1 MPETL
6 SILRQRRERRD
17 QSRRSA
23 ESRTRRIIVG
33 CGFIISIL
41 IAGSILTAA
50 YAWAALTR
58 DLPSIAA
65 IPILLDPRNGA
76 LLQPTRLYD
85 RTGAH
90 TIAVLAPSD
99 APRRYIPLESF
110 PQDLIHATIS
120 TQTDLAG
127 QLASSLLLWNE
138 APSPQRDLRQRLLA
152 AQLNSAYGQDRILE
166 WTLNSADYGR
176 FAYGADA
183 AAQLYFG
190 LPVEQLNSAQSAL
203 LAAVS
208 RSPAINPFDA
218 PQDALA
224 NQRQILDEMQAKGFL
239 TAEQYGQAL
248 ALPLGIQP
256 APAQLSLSP
265 AFVDLVLAQ
274 LDSGFN
280 RGRIA
285 RGGLNI
291 VTTLD
296 YDLQAQAACALQTQ
310 LSRLS
315 GDDTLVTSAYGS
327 ACVAAQDLPA
337 LPSGASTTEAAASAA
352 VIDPRTGQ
360 VLALVGE
367 TDLEGNQSGLTARR
381 IGSLVTPFIYLT
393 GFARGMSPASLG
405 WDIPAG
411 ISGASGDV
419 HNPDGRF
426 HGPVR
431 LREALAS
438 DYLVPA
444 AEILVQLGAESVA
457 RIAAP
462 FGISFPAGGGDPLL
476 GNALLTPLD
485 VARAYGVFGN
495 QGVLAGWK
503 SGEILRPAAVLNVES
518 VDHAPWF
525 SAATPDVQAVV
536 SPQLSYLM
544 TDVLRD
550 PTARRGT
557 TGGAALDIN
566 RPAGAKVGQTEDG
579 RDLWAV
585 GYTPDRSVAVWLG
598 GETAQSPAPASGLW
612 RALMNF
618 ASRDVSPEGWAQP
631 QGMTAKDVCSPSGL
645 LPTDACPLV
654 VREVFLEGNQPV
666 QYDDLYRSFPINRET
681 KMLATIFTPPQ
692 LVENKVFMVVP
703 EAAKEWAASVGL
715 LTPPDTF
722 DTIQAKPPTPDV
734 NIASPEMFA
743 EVNGRVEVSGTAAGE
758 GFLFYR
764 LQYGQG
770 LNPQVWYQIGDDS
783 TVPVSDGLLG
793 EWDTSGLSGL
803 YVLQLQVIRLDQ
815 SLETD
820 TIFVTVKEP

>member
-6 SILRQRRERRD
+6 TVLRQRRDRRD

-33 CGFIISIL
+33 CGFIFSVL
-41 IAGSILTAA
+41 IAVAILTAA
-50 YAWAALTR
+50 FAWATQTS

-65 IPILLDPRNGA
+65 IPVLLDPQSGA

-85 RTGAH
+85 RTGVH

-99 APRRYIPLESF
+99 APRRYIPLKDF
-110 PQDLIHATIS
+110 PQDLVNATIS
-120 TQTDLAG
+120 THTDLAG

-138 APSPQRDLRQRLLA
+138 PPSPRRDLRQRLLA
-152 AQLNSAYGQDRILE
+152 AQLNAAYGQDRILE
-166 WTLNSADYGR
+166 WYLNSGDYGH

-183 AAQLYFG
+183 AARLYFG
-190 LPVEQLNSAQSAL
+190 IPVEQLNSAQSTL

-208 RSPAINPFDA
+208 RSPALNPFDS

-224 NQRQILDEMQAKGFL
+224 NQKQILDEMQAAGSL
-239 TAEQYGQAL
+239 TAEQSARAL
-248 ALPLGIQP
+248 ALPLGFQP
-256 APAQLSLSP
+256 AQAPLSLSP

-274 LDSGFN
+274 LDSRFS
-280 RGRIA
+280 RDRIA

-296 YDLQAQAACALQTQ
+296 YDVQIQAACAVQSQ
-310 LSRLS
+310 LRRLS
-315 GDDTLVTSAYGS
+315 DDDTLLTAADGGP
-327 ACVAAQDLPA
+327 CVAAQDLPA
-337 LPSGASTTEAAASAA
+337 LPPGGSSTDETASAA
-352 VIDPRTGQ
+352 VIDPTTGQ

-367 TDLEGNQSGLTARR
+367 TALDGSQSGLAARR

-393 GFARGMSPASLG
+393 GFTRGMSPASLA
-405 WDIPAG
+405 WDIPGG
-411 ISGASGDV
+411 ISGASGNIQ
-419 HNPDGRF
+419 NPDGRF

-438 DYLVPA
+438 DYLIPA
-444 AEILVQLGAESVA
+444 AEILAQLGAESVA
-457 RIAAP
+457 RIATP
-462 FGISFPAGGGDPLL
+462 FGISFPVGKGDSFL
-476 GNALLTPLD
+476 GNAVLTPLD

-503 SGEILRPAAVLNVES
+503 SGETLRPAAVLKVES

-525 SAATPDVQAVV
+525 AATTSDVQAVV
-536 SPQLSYLM
+536 SPQLAYLM

-550 PTARRGT
+550 PTARRGAA
-557 TGGAALDIN
+557 GGAALDMN
-566 RPAGAKVGQTEDG
+566 RPAGAKIGQTEDG

-585 GYTPDRSVAVWLG
+585 GYTPDRAVAVWMG
-598 GETAQSPAPASGLW
+598 GEASQSPALASGLW

-618 ASRDVSPEGWAQP
+618 ASRDVPPDSWSQP
-631 QGMTAKDVCSPSGL
+631 QGMTAMDVCSPSGL

-654 VREVFLEGNQPV
+654 VREIFLEGNQPV
-666 QYDDLYRSFPINRET
+666 QYDDLYGTFPINRET
-681 KMLATIFTPPQ
+681 KLLATIFTPPE
-692 LVENKVFMVVP
+692 LVENKVFMVIP
-703 EAAKEWAASVGL
+703 EAARAWAASVGL
-715 LTPPDTF
+715 QTPPDTY
-722 DTIQAKPPTPDV
+722 DTIQAKPPTPEV

-743 EVNGRVEVSGTAAGE
+743 VVNGKVQINGTAAGND
-758 GFLFYR
+758 FLFYR

-770 LNPQVWYQIGDDS
+770 LNPQAWYQTGDDS
-783 TVPVSDGLLG
+783 VTPVSDGVLG
-793 EWDTSGLSGL
+793 EWDTSGLNGL
-803 YVLQLQVIRLDQ
+803 YVLQLQVVRLDQ

-820 TIFVTVKEP
+820 TVVITIEP